1 MPMPLTPPAIED
13 ESVLAR
19 YPFLPQ
25 SREYIL
31 GQLSGNGITVEGLIE
46 EPWLEDIRR
55 RGSLRLVESVV
66 HKEGVDSAT
75 TVDLYSDVG
84 RMTEAL
90 SFLHAMLVVC
100 ASFEDRLLNRWV
112 EGEAS
117 RADQLFGIDRPNFNI
132 IARTYLSDIRS
143 EAMPGTTE
151 IVYHV
156 PMVDF
161 LELCPKITGGYW
173 RLVNRPVK
181 AGWVRMDPASG
192 ETSQQRTAR
201 LLKERVRKSLTE
213 DCVDRMEKMD
223 DAFAGLFGDPV
234 DRILGLLSERVTA
247 EMPMS
252 AAVREDWPPCFE
264 SAVAELSQGINV
276 NHTGRLFLAAMSRAM
291 RHTPEVTCSFFENA
305 PDYNAETTSYQV
317 GHVYEH
323 QYTPHGCSSLKTG
336 ARCPVSPGD
345 DRLCDQEW
353 MTHPLKYMRAKQ
365 RRRYQEESQNGADDE
380 SSERTEGASESND
393 TADSS

>member
-31 GQLSGNGITVEGLIE
+31 GQLSGNGINVEGLIE

-75 TVDLYSDVG
+75 TVDLSSDVG

-117 RADQLFGIDRPNFNI
+117 RADQLFGIDQSNFDI

-213 DCVDRMEKMD
+213 DCVDRMAKMD

-264 SAVAELSQGINV
+264 SAVAELAQGINV
-276 NHTGRLFLAAMSRAM
+276 NHTGRVFLAAMSRAM

-317 GHVYEH
+317 GHIYEH
-323 QYTPHGCSSLKTG
+323 QYTPHGCSALKTG

-353 MTHPLKYMRAKQ
+353 MNHPLKYMRAKQ
-365 RRRYQEESQNGADDE
+365 RRRYQEESQNGAVDE

-393 TADSS
+393 TDDSS